1 MNDASLPD
9 RYNVP
14 LMTTLPAEEVP
25 KASQLPPQGRPL
37 IRQRTVFTD
46 KVAVPK

>member
-14 LMTTLPAEEVP
+14 LMTTLSADDVL
-25 KASQLPPQGRPL
+25 KASQVPPQGRPL
-37 IRQRTVFTD
+37 IRQRAVFTD